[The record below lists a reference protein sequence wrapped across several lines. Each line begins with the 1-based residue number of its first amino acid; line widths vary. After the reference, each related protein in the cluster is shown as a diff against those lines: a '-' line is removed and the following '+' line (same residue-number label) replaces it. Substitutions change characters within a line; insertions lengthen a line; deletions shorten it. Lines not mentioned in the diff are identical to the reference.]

1 MNENRKK
8 LEISG
13 LLLIDKPLG
22 FSSNQALS
30 KIKWIFSAKKAGHT
44 GTLDP
49 LATGLLPICFGE
61 ATKFS
66 SHLLNSEK
74 TYEASIK
81 LGWKSSTGD
90 AEGKLTESK
99 IISLSLEKLQKE
111 LKSFI
116 GLSKQTPPMFSALKY
131 NGQPLYKLA
140 REGVKIE
147 RQEREINISEL
158 ILLNYSKN
166 IIKIEV
172 TCSKG
177 TYIRTL
183 AEDIANKLGMDGY
196 LTELRRTKIGKLNI
210 NEAFSIE
217 NISTLSSDKRKSCIK
232 PTEVLVDRYPKLILL
247 DSEVDFIKNG
257 QPIKLKKKLNTEIY
271 TLFTKSKAFI
281 GLGEIDSNNL
291 LKVVRLISTNIN

>member
-1 MNENRKK
+1 MSKNKEK
-8 LEISG
+8 LKING

-99 IISLSLEKLQKE
+99 IISISLDKLEEVLSL
-111 LKSFI
+111 FV
-116 GLSKQTPPMFSALKY
+116 GLSNQTPPMFSALKHK
-131 NGQPLYKLA
+131 GQPLYKFA

-147 RQEREINISEL
+147 RKQRQIKISEL
-158 ILLNYSKN
+158 KLLNYEKN
-166 IIKIEV
+166 IIKFAV

-196 LTELRRTKIGKLNI
+196 LIDLRRTKIGNLNVQDALSLDKI
-210 NEAFSIE
+210 EAL
-217 NISTLSSDKRKSCIK
+217 STVKRIDFIK
-232 PTEVLVDRYPKLILL
+232 PTEVLVDEYPKIILNE
-247 DSEVDFIKNG
+247 SEENLIKNG
-257 QPIKLKKKLNTEIY
+257 QPIQLPKKVNPEIY
-271 TLFTKSKAFI
+271 RLFSKNSEFI

-291 LKVVRLISTNIN
+291 LKAVRLISTNLN

>member
-99 IISLSLEKLQKE
+99 IISLSFEKLQKE

-147 RQEREINISEL
+147 RQEREINILEL

>member
-147 RQEREINISEL
+147 RQEREIDISKL

-232 PTEVLVDRYPKLILL
+232 PTEVLVDRYPKLSLL

>member
-147 RQEREINISEL
+147 RQEREIDISKL

>member
-99 IISLSLEKLQKE
+99 IISLSLEELQKE
-111 LKSFI
+111 LKSFV

-196 LTELRRTKIGKLNI
+196 LAELRRTKIGKLNI

-247 DSEVDFIKNG
+247 DSEVGFIKNG

-271 TLFTKSKAFI
+271 TLFTKSKSFI

>member
-217 NISTLSSDKRKSCIK
+217 NILTLSSDKRKSCIK

-271 TLFTKSKAFI
+271 TLFTKSKVFI

>member
-1 MNENRKK
+1 MSKNKEK
-8 LEISG
+8 LKING

-30 KIKWIFSAKKAGHT
+30 KIKWIFSAQKAGHT

-49 LATGLLPICFGE
+49 LATGLLPICLGE

-66 SHLLNSEK
+66 SHLLNLEK

-99 IISLSLEKLQKE
+99 IISISLDKLEEVLS
-111 LKSFI
+111 SFV
-116 GLSKQTPPMFSALKY
+116 GLSNQTPPMFSALKHK
-131 NGQPLYKLA
+131 GQPLYKLA

-147 RQEREINISEL
+147 RQQREIKISEL
-158 ILLNYSKN
+158 KLLRYQKN
-166 IIKIEV
+166 IIKFTV
-172 TCSKG
+172 SCSKG

-196 LTELRRTKIGKLNI
+196 LIDLRRTKIGNLNVQDALSLDKI
-210 NEAFSIE
+210 EA
-217 NISTLSSDKRKSCIK
+217 LSADKRNDFMM
-232 PTEVLVDRYPKLILL
+232 PTEVLVDEYPKIILTE
-247 DSEVDFIKNG
+247 SEENLIKNG
-257 QPIKLKKKLNTEIY
+257 QQIQLPKKVNPEIY
-271 TLFTKSKAFI
+271 RLFSKNSAFI
-281 GLGEIDSNNL
+281 GLGEIDSKNL
-291 LKVVRLISTNIN
+291 LRAVRLISTNLN

>member
-147 RQEREINISEL
+147 RQEREIDISKL

-183 AEDIANKLGMDGY
+183 SEDIANKLGMEGY
-196 LTELRRTKIGKLNI
+196 LIELRRTKIGKLNI

-217 NISTLSSDKRKSCIK
+217 NISTLSPDKRKSCIK
-232 PTEVLVDRYPKLILL
+232 PTEVLVDRYPKLSLL

-271 TLFTKSKAFI
+271 TLFTKSKVFI

>member
-147 RQEREINISEL
+147 RQEREIDISKL

-183 AEDIANKLGMDGY
+183 AEDIANKLGMEGY

-232 PTEVLVDRYPKLILL
+232 PTEVLVDRYPKLSLL

-257 QPIKLKKKLNTEIY
+257 QPIKLKKKLNTDIWYEEETYLWVKAAFDKTGYWEYRI
-271 TLFTKSKAFI
+271 TLF
-281 GLGEIDSNNL
+281 
-291 LKVVRLISTNIN
+291 

>member
-1 MNENRKK
+1 MSKNKEK
-8 LEISG
+8 LKING

-99 IISLSLEKLQKE
+99 IISISLDKLEEVLSL
-111 LKSFI
+111 FV
-116 GLSKQTPPMFSALKY
+116 GLSNQTPPMFSALKHK
-131 NGQPLYKLA
+131 GQPLYKFA

-147 RQEREINISEL
+147 RQQRQIKISEL
-158 ILLNYSKN
+158 KLLSYEKN
-166 IIKIEV
+166 IIKFTV

-196 LTELRRTKIGKLNI
+196 LKDLRRTKIGNLNVQDALSLDKI
-210 NEAFSIE
+210 EALSIV
-217 NISTLSSDKRKSCIK
+217 KRIDFIK
-232 PTEVLVDRYPKLILL
+232 PTEVLVDEHPKIILNE
-247 DSEVDFIKNG
+247 SEENLIKNG
-257 QPIKLKKKLNTEIY
+257 QPIKLPKKVNPEIY
-271 TLFTKSKAFI
+271 RLFSKNSTFI

-291 LKVVRLISTNIN
+291 LKAVRLISTNLN

>member
-232 PTEVLVDRYPKLILL
+232 PTEVLVDRYPKLSLL

>member
-1 MNENRKK
+1 MSKNKEK
-8 LEISG
+8 LKING

-99 IISLSLEKLQKE
+99 IISISLDKLEEVLSL
-111 LKSFI
+111 FV
-116 GLSKQTPPMFSALKY
+116 GLSNQTPPMFSALKHK
-131 NGQPLYKLA
+131 GQPLYKLA

-147 RQEREINISEL
+147 RQQREIKISEL
-158 ILLNYSKN
+158 KLLSYENN
-166 IIKIEV
+166 IIKFAV
-172 TCSKG
+172 SCSKG

-196 LTELRRTKIGKLNI
+196 LIDLRRTKIGNLNVEDALGLDKI
-210 NEAFSIE
+210 ESLSIV
-217 NISTLSSDKRKSCIK
+217 KRNDFIK
-232 PTEVLVDRYPKLILL
+232 PTEVLVDEYPKIILIE
-247 DSEVDFIKNG
+247 SEENLIKNG
-257 QPIKLKKKLNTEIY
+257 QQIQLSKKVNPEVY
-271 TLFTKSKAFI
+271 RLFSKSSAFI
-281 GLGEIDSNNL
+281 GLGEIDSKNL
-291 LKVVRLISTNIN
+291 LKAVRLISTNLN

>member
-1 MNENRKK
+1 MSKNNEK
-8 LEISG
+8 LKING

-30 KIKWIFSAKKAGHT
+30 KIKWIFSAQKAGHT

-49 LATGLLPICFGE
+49 LATGLLPICLGE

-90 AEGKLTESK
+90 AEGKLKESK
-99 IISLSLEKLQKE
+99 IISISLDKLKEELS
-111 LKSFI
+111 SFV
-116 GLSKQTPPMFSALKY
+116 GLSNQTPPMFSALKY
-131 NGQPLYKLA
+131 KGQPLYKLA
-140 REGVKIE
+140 RGGVKIE
-147 RQEREINISEL
+147 RQQREIKISEL
-158 ILLNYSKN
+158 KLLSYKKN
-166 IIKIEV
+166 IIKFEV

-196 LTELRRTKIGKLNI
+196 LIDLRRTKIGNLNVQDALSLDKI
-210 NEAFSIE
+210 EA
-217 NISTLSSDKRKSCIK
+217 LSADKRNDFMM
-232 PTEVLVDRYPKLILL
+232 PTEVLVDEYPKIILNE
-247 DSEVDFIKNG
+247 SEESLIKNG
-257 QPIKLKKKLNTEIY
+257 QQIQLPKKVNPVTY
-271 TLFTKSKAFI
+271 RLFSKNGAFI

-291 LKVVRLISTNIN
+291 LKVVRLISTNLN

>member
-140 REGVKIE
+140 REGAKVE

-210 NEAFSIE
+210 NEALSID
-217 NISTLSSDKRKSCIK
+217 NMSTWSSDKRKSCIK

-291 LKVVRLISTNIN
+291 LNVVRLISTNIN

>member
-1 MNENRKK
+1 MSKNKEK
-8 LEISG
+8 LKING

-99 IISLSLEKLQKE
+99 IISISLDKLEEVLSL
-111 LKSFI
+111 FV
-116 GLSKQTPPMFSALKY
+116 GLSNQTPPMFSALKHK
-131 NGQPLYKLA
+131 GQPLYKFA

-147 RQEREINISEL
+147 RQQRQIKISEL
-158 ILLNYSKN
+158 KLLSYEKN
-166 IIKIEV
+166 IIKFAV

-196 LTELRRTKIGKLNI
+196 LIDLRRTKIGNLNVQDALSLDKI
-210 NEAFSIE
+210 EAL
-217 NISTLSSDKRKSCIK
+217 STVKRIDFIK
-232 PTEVLVDRYPKLILL
+232 PTEVLVDEHPKIILNE
-247 DSEVDFIKNG
+247 SEENLIKNG
-257 QPIKLKKKLNTEIY
+257 QPIKLPKKVNSEIY
-271 TLFTKSKAFI
+271 RLFSKNSTFI

-291 LKVVRLISTNIN
+291 LKAVRLISTNLN

>member
-49 LATGLLPICFGE
+49 LATGLLAICFGE

-147 RQEREINISEL
+147 RQEREIDISKL

-183 AEDIANKLGMDGY
+183 AEDIANKLGMEGY

-232 PTEVLVDRYPKLILL
+232 PTEVLVDRYPKLSLL

-271 TLFTKSKAFI
+271 TLFTKSKVFI

>member
-13 LLLIDKPLG
+13 FLLIDKPLG

-147 RQEREINISEL
+147 RQEREIDISKL

-196 LTELRRTKIGKLNI
+196 LTQLRRTKIGKLNI

-232 PTEVLVDRYPKLILL
+232 PTEVLVDRYPKLSLL

-257 QPIKLKKKLNTEIY
+257 QPIKHKKKLNTEIY

-281 GLGEIDSNNL
+281 GLGKIDSNNL

>member
-90 AEGKLTESK
+90 AEGQLTESK

-147 RQEREINISEL
+147 RQEREIDISKL

-232 PTEVLVDRYPKLILL
+232 PTEVLVDRYPKLSLL

-281 GLGEIDSNNL
+281 GLGKIDSNNL

>member
-147 RQEREINISEL
+147 RQEREIDISKL

-183 AEDIANKLGMDGY
+183 AEDIANKLGMEGY
-196 LTELRRTKIGKLNI
+196 LIELRRTKIGKLNI

-232 PTEVLVDRYPKLILL
+232 PTEVLVDRYPKLSLL

>member
-1 MNENRKK
+1 MSENKKK
-8 LEISG
+8 LKIDG

-66 SHLLNSEK
+66 SHLLNLEK

-81 LGWKSSTGD
+81 LGWKSTTGD

-99 IISLSLEKLQKE
+99 IISISLDKLEEVLS
-111 LKSFI
+111 SFV
-116 GLSKQTPPMFSALKY
+116 GLSNQTPPMFSALKHK
-131 NGQPLYKLA
+131 GQPLYKLA

-147 RQEREINISEL
+147 RQQRQIK
-158 ILLNYSKN
+158 ILDLKLLRYDKN
-166 IIKIEV
+166 IIKFKV
-172 TCSKG
+172 SCSKG
-177 TYIRTL
+177 TYVRTL

-196 LTELRRTKIGKLNI
+196 LIDLRRTKIGNLSVQDALSLDKI
-210 NEAFSIE
+210 EA
-217 NISTLSSDKRKSCIK
+217 LSAVKRNDFIK
-232 PTEVLVDRYPKLILL
+232 PTEALVDDYPKIFLTE
-247 DSEVDFIKNG
+247 SEENLIKNG
-257 QPIKLKKKLNTEIY
+257 QPIQFPKKVNSEIY
-271 TLFTKSKAFI
+271 RLLSKSSAFI

-291 LKVVRLISTNIN
+291 LKAVRLISTNLN

>member
-147 RQEREINISEL
+147 RQEREIDISKL

-217 NISTLSSDKRKSCIK
+217 NILSLSSDKRESCIK
-232 PTEVLVDRYPKLILL
+232 PTEVLVDRYPKLSLL

-271 TLFTKSKAFI
+271 TLFTKSKTFI
-281 GLGEIDSNNL
+281 GLGKIDSNNL

>member
-1 MNENRKK
+1 MNKNRKK

-111 LKSFI
+111 LKSFV

-147 RQEREINISEL
+147 RQEREIDISKL

-217 NISTLSSDKRKSCIK
+217 NISTLSPDKRKSCIK
-232 PTEVLVDRYPKLILL
+232 PTEVLVDRYPKLSLL

>member
-1 MNENRKK
+1 MSENRKK

-99 IISLSLEKLQKE
+99 IISLSLEKLQRE

-147 RQEREINISEL
+147 RQERKINISEL
-158 ILLNYSKN
+158 ILLNYSKD

-172 TCSKG
+172 RCSKG

>member
-99 IISLSLEKLQKE
+99 IISLSLDKLQKE

-147 RQEREINISEL
+147 RQEREIDISKL

-196 LTELRRTKIGKLNI
+196 LIELRRTKIGKLNI

-232 PTEVLVDRYPKLILL
+232 PTEVLVDRYPKLSLL

-271 TLFTKSKAFI
+271 TLFTKSKVFI

>member
-147 RQEREINISEL
+147 RQEREINILEL

-232 PTEVLVDRYPKLILL
+232 PTEVLVDRYPKLSLL

-257 QPIKLKKKLNTEIY
+257 QPIELKKKLNTEIY
-271 TLFTKSKAFI
+271 TLFTKSKVFI

>member
-147 RQEREINISEL
+147 RQEREIDISKL

-196 LTELRRTKIGKLNI
+196 LTQLRRTKIGKLNI

-232 PTEVLVDRYPKLILL
+232 PTEVLVDRYPKLSLL

-271 TLFTKSKAFI
+271 TLFTKSKVFI

>member
-99 IISLSLEKLQKE
+99 IISLSLDKLQKE

-147 RQEREINISEL
+147 RQEREINILEL

-177 TYIRTL
+177 TYIRSL

-232 PTEVLVDRYPKLILL
+232 PTEVLVDRYPKLSLL

-271 TLFTKSKAFI
+271 TLFTKSKVFI

>member
-1 MNENRKK
+1 MSKNKEK
-8 LEISG
+8 LKING

-99 IISLSLEKLQKE
+99 IISISLDKLEEVLSL
-111 LKSFI
+111 FV
-116 GLSKQTPPMFSALKY
+116 GLSNQTPPMFSALKHK
-131 NGQPLYKLA
+131 GQPLYKFA

-147 RQEREINISEL
+147 RQQRQIKISEL
-158 ILLNYSKN
+158 KLLSYEKN
-166 IIKIEV
+166 IIKFAV

-196 LTELRRTKIGKLNI
+196 LIDLRRTKIGNLNVQDALSLDKI
-210 NEAFSIE
+210 EAL
-217 NISTLSSDKRKSCIK
+217 STVKRIDFIK
-232 PTEVLVDRYPKLILL
+232 PTEVLVDEHPKIILNE
-247 DSEVDFIKNG
+247 SEENLIKNG
-257 QPIKLKKKLNTEIY
+257 QPIKLPKKVNPVTY
-271 TLFTKSKAFI
+271 RLFSKNGAFI

-291 LKVVRLISTNIN
+291 LKAVRLISTNLN

>member
-232 PTEVLVDRYPKLILL
+232 PTEVLVDRYPKLSLL

-271 TLFTKSKAFI
+271 TLFTKSKVFI

>member
-147 RQEREINISEL
+147 RQEREIDISKL

-183 AEDIANKLGMDGY
+183 AEDIANKLGMEGY

-232 PTEVLVDRYPKLILL
+232 PTEVLVDRYPKLSLL

-271 TLFTKSKAFI
+271 TLFTKSKDFI
-281 GLGEIDSNNL
+281 GLGEIDTNNL

>member
-147 RQEREINISEL
+147 RQEREINILEL

-232 PTEVLVDRYPKLILL
+232 PTEVLVDRYPKLSLL

-281 GLGEIDSNNL
+281 GLGEIDTNNL

>member
-147 RQEREINISEL
+147 RQEREIDISKL

-217 NISTLSSDKRKSCIK
+217 NISTLTSDKRKSCIK
-232 PTEVLVDRYPKLILL
+232 PTEVLVDRYPKLSLL

-271 TLFTKSKAFI
+271 TLFTKSKVFI

>member
-147 RQEREINISEL
+147 RQEREINILEL

-196 LTELRRTKIGKLNI
+196 LIELRRTKIGKLNI

-217 NISTLSSDKRKSCIK
+217 NISILSSDKRKSCIK

-281 GLGEIDSNNL
+281 GLGKIDSNNL

>member
-147 RQEREINISEL
+147 RQEREINILEL

>member
-1 MNENRKK
+1 MSENRKK
-8 LEISG
+8 QEISG

-99 IISLSLEKLQKE
+99 IISLSLEKLQRE

-158 ILLNYSKN
+158 ILLNYSKD

-172 TCSKG
+172 RCSKG

>member
-1 MNENRKK
+1 MSENRKK

-99 IISLSLEKLQKE
+99 IISLSLEKLQRE

-158 ILLNYSKN
+158 ILLNYSKD

-172 TCSKG
+172 RCSKG